1 MITEY
6 ATMRNNYNTYLTTF
20 EKTDLSINQ
29 AFENQKKSGS
39 KWKALRFNTNTIE
52 SLESTGY
59 IKLIPKSIRNKLI
72 ELKRF
77 QNRTISLSD
86 IYGVKGGVLCAIGCG
101 YVLKFIPFRKQE
113 LKE

>member
-1 MITEY
+1 
-6 ATMRNNYNTYLTTF
+6 
-20 EKTDLSINQ
+20 
-29 AFENQKKSGS
+29 
-39 KWKALRFNTNTIE
+39 
-52 SLESTGY
+52 
-59 IKLIPKSIRNKLI
+59 LID
-72 ELKRF
+72 LKRF